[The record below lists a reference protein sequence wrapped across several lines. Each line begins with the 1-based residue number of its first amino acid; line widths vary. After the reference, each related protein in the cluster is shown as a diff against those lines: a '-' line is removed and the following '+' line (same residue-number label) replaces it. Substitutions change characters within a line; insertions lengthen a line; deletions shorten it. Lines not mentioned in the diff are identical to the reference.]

1 MGVILLANKRQL
13 HKETHCVFVSRRK
26 TQCEFGTHSF
36 HFIPPAV
43 FYCPELPLVVVKRV
57 LAF

>member
-1 MGVILLANKRQL
+1 VAAAGKRQL
-13 HKETHCVFVSRRK
+13 HKETHCVFVSRWK
-26 TQCEFGTHSF
+26 TQCEFGTHFF